1 VGGSLAVGAH
11 LVAQLGGEKGE
22 PILLAVFIFIAGTVY
37 IKHTS
42 MEWRLVISSDLSCH
56 VLVRLRFT
64 PHVVT
69 LVHGGGSRSVA
80 SAATFSRFIPEV
92 KARYDYGVLIFI
104 LTFAMVAVSSYRVK
118 DLIEFA
124 HERVTTI
131 AVGVATCLFTT
142 VFVFPV
148 WAGEDLHNLAAG
160 NLDKLAEFLE
170 GTEQLYQ

>member
-1 VGGSLAVGAH
+1 MGGSFAVGAH

-69 LVHGGGSRSVA
+69 LVNA
-80 SAATFSRFIPEV
+80 S
-92 KARYDYGVLIFI
+92 
-104 LTFAMVAVSSYRVK
+104 MVVVR
-118 DLIEFA
+118 DL
-124 HERVTTI
+124 
-131 AVGVATCLFTT
+131 
-142 VFVFPV
+142 
-148 WAGEDLHNLAAG
+148 
-160 NLDKLAEFLE
+160 
-170 GTEQLYQ
+170 